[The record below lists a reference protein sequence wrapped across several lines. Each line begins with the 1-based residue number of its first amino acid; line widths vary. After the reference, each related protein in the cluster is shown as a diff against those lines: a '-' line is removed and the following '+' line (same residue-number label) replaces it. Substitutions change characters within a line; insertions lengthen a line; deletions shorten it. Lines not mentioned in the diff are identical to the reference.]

1 MTVGRDAYVGS
12 GTTVTKDV
20 PRGALA
26 LSRVKQVNIEGWA
39 DRFREVQGKR
49 KGKPDGGGH

>member
-20 PRGALA
+20 PRNSLA

-39 DRFREVQGKR
+39 DRFRAANRKR
-49 KGKPDGGGH
+49 QKNRE